1 MSEESIVRQIRSLY
15 KSQTELLRHV
25 GADNVSNAK
34 RKIDRERLEFERT
47 KGQLQEVVNAL
58 DVDNWRN
65 AIVRAKSLL
74 NKLEKDGLPRWLHTI
89 SPAWVGK
96 VPPSQ
101 YKTWLRF
108 CREQFLVALGEL
120 EMEAEIFP
128 DQVDLE
134 EELQNMR
141 ECYLT
146 SSPGEFVE
154 RISAFITS
162 NPEEGVPEEGV
173 LEEGDW
179 E

>member
-15 KSQTELLRHV
+15 NSQTELLRHV

-47 KGQLQEVVNAL
+47 KSQLQEVVNAL

-65 AIVRAKSLL
+65 AVVRAKSLL

-120 EMEAEIFP
+120 EMESEMFP
-128 DQVDLE
+128 DQVNLE

-141 ECYLT
+141 ECYLS

-162 NPEEGVPEEGV
+162 DPEEGSAVEGGDIEV
-173 LEEGDW
+173 L
-179 E
+179 